1 MSDTLQFD
9 TLTVHAGEPEE
20 RPRPTVMPVYTSSSY
35 IYASTDALDEA
46 FAGGGSFYQRNGNPT
61 NRAFED
67 ACAALEGAKGAVA
80 FGSGMAALHG
90 ALLAAGVRAGD
101 SVVAARDLYGITAKL
116 LREVFAAMGV
126 TTHFV
131 DTTQPE
137 EVRAAVELSHPRA
150 VVCEA
155 LSNPLLKVADVAALA
170 KIAHT
175 DHAALIVDNTFGTPW
190 LFQPMALGA
199 DMVMH
204 SATKYLGGHGDAL
217 GGVVAGTREYLK
229 PLRTA
234 ATVVGAVLGPFEAS
248 LLLRGLKTLAL
259 RMERHNSNAMDL
271 AKWLSE
277 QPQVGTV
284 HYPGL
289 KSHAQHDLAARQFGG
304 RGYGG
309 MVSFEL
315 KGSRRDQATRFIDSL
330 RLALPGPT
338 LGDVTTLVMYPA
350 IASHRAFTPEQRQ
363 GLGITDGLI
372 RLSVGIEN
380 VNDIRND
387 LAHGLTALAQ
397 DA

>member
-1 MSDTLQFD
+1 MAENLQFD
-9 TLTVHAGEPEE
+9 TLTVHAGEPED

-35 IYASTDALDEA
+35 LYGSTEALDAA
-46 FAGGGSFYQRNGNPT
+46 FAGAGPFYQRNGNPT

-67 ACAALEGAKGAVA
+67 ACATLAGAGGAVA

-90 ALLAAGVRAGD
+90 ALLAAGVRSGD
-101 SVVAARDLYGITAKL
+101 TIVAAKDLYGITAKL
-116 LREVFAAMGV
+116 LREVFTAMGV

-131 DTTQPE
+131 DTTHTD
-137 EVRAAVELSHPRA
+137 EVREMVERARPRA
-150 VVCEA
+150 VVCES
-155 LSNPLLKVADVAALA
+155 LSNPLLKVSDVSALA
-170 KIAHT
+170 EIAHAE
-175 DHAALIVDNTFGTPW
+175 DAALIVDNTFGTPW
-190 LFQPMALGA
+190 LFRPLSLGA

-217 GGVVAGTREYLK
+217 GGVVSATEPYLK

-234 ATVVGAVLGPFEAS
+234 STVVGAILGPFEAA

-259 RMERHNSNAMDL
+259 RMERHNSNAMSL
-271 AKWLSE
+271 AQWLS
-277 QPQVGTV
+277 QHPQVECV

-289 KSHAQHDLAARQFGG
+289 KDHPQHDLAARQFGG

-309 MVSFEL
+309 MLSFDL
-315 KGSRRDQATRFIDSL
+315 KNGNRDRAAKFIDSL
-330 RLALPGPT
+330 TLALPGPT

-350 IASHRAFTPEQRQ
+350 IASHRAFTPEQRKD
-363 GLGITDGLI
+363 LGISDGLI

-380 VNDIRND
+380 PEDIRRD
-387 LAHGLTALAQ
+387 LARGLDALAA